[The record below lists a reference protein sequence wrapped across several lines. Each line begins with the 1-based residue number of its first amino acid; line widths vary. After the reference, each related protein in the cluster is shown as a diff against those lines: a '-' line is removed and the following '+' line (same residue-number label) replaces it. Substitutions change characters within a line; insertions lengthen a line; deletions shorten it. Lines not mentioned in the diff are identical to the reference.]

1 MPKER
6 FVFGF
11 VVACLVLLMT
21 SSAPA
26 QINTATIVGSVS
38 DQTGALIP
46 GATITIENVATQAE
60 RTAETDGV
68 GNYSIESLP
77 PGEYN
82 MAVESTGFKRTEQEG
97 IRLFASDRPKIDFVL
112 EVGEVTESVTV
123 TEAVSLIQTQ
133 KAEGGV
139 VIQNKQVL
147 EMPLNGRNFSQLI
160 ELEPGVVYSRGGV
173 YFHGLTRDGV
183 NITVDGT
190 DASHPDRP
198 STNFT
203 GNFGGQAQMNILSIE
218 FIQEFKTTVG
228 VFSAETGRAASGGLN
243 VITKSGT
250 NDFHGSL
257 FYFMRNDKLDA
268 KNFFAR
274 SKDPNK
280 INQFGAAI
288 GGPIV
293 QNKVFFFGG
302 WESAR
307 VRRGRQLERPMPTQ
321 RMRDLMLQATPEYG
335 DTFLGSDGTAPSML
349 SLLPLPNVPNSESQ
363 GGLLAVHRRSGT
375 NKEDQDS
382 FLAKFDFNPTP
393 NDMFFVRYTILD
405 AEVFLPDISP
415 TNGTNYP
422 PQEGNGTFSWTHLFG
437 ATMMN
442 EFRYGFHKQNM
453 PRRQEAFFQDAQGP
467 GNIEGPFRH
476 DRQELLQSNGG
487 SLTALN
493 NFSISKGSHSLKMGF
508 ENRRFHYG
516 RRNFENPHYRF
527 TSVDNIINGSWESVF
542 ITIGNPLRRF
552 QESQW
557 GVYFQDDW
565 RVAPNLTL
573 NIGLRHEYYTP
584 PIESRGGHVFNV
596 IDSPFGDYAPMGTPP
611 WDADKNNFGP
621 RFGLAW
627 DIGGDSKTVLRLGGG
642 LFYSPNTYRE
652 VTILSNPPE
661 LPYDLTIFKGT
672 TPKELV
678 DFPINVVAPG
688 FDISVLGPPSRQ
700 TFDRSQRTTYSE
712 QWSINVQRQLVPD
725 LVAEVGYVGN
735 RGLKLLAT
743 KFHNEIIPGLGD
755 QLGRPPELVTRDRRD
770 TEIGRIS
777 YQQHSGNSNYHAM
790 EWSLKKRFSR
800 GFMFNG
806 HYTWSHG
813 INYSGIDRVTAFGNG
828 TIQDQDNW
836 RASRGR
842 SFTDIRHNL
851 SLDGA
856 WELQADRKLGFDSG
870 IGKKFFEGW
879 QFNWIVSLRTGTPI
893 LGISS
898 GRDTRGNNSSNV
910 QRADYVGGEGRFS
923 DYRSNLILLNRDAFA
938 NPCLNAG
945 FTSDSNCGLF
955 GNFGANV
962 FSAPGQQ
969 VYDLSLFKTTTIKEN
984 LSLQFRAEFFNAFN
998 RANFNAPGGSRRR
1011 TTSGSFGQITSAQDP
1026 RQIQFALKI
1035 LF

>member
-97 IRLFASDRPKIDFVL
+97 VRLFASDRPKIDFVL

-923 DYRSNLILLNRDAFA
+923 DYRSNRILLNRDAFA

-984 LSLQFRAEFFNAFN
+984 LRLQFRAEFFNAFN

>member
-97 IRLFASDRPKIDFVL
+97 VRLFASDRPKIDFVL

-842 SFTDIRHNL
+842 SFTDIRHNF

-923 DYRSNLILLNRDAFA
+923 DYRSNRILLNRDAFA

-984 LSLQFRAEFFNAFN
+984 LRLQFRAEFFNAFN

>member
-1 MPKER
+1 MPKKR

-21 SSAPA
+21 SSALA

-60 RTAETDGV
+60 RTVETDGV

-77 PGEYN
+77 PGEYD
-82 MAVESTGFKRTEQEG
+82 MAVESTGFKRTEQAG

-123 TEAVSLIQTQ
+123 VEAVSLIQTQ

-700 TFDRSQRTTYSE
+700 SFDRSQRTTYSE
-712 QWSINVQRQLVPD
+712 QWSINVQRQLATD
-725 LVAEVGYVGN
+725 LVTEIGYVGN

-743 KFHNEIIPGLGD
+743 KFHNEIIPELGA
-755 QLGRPPELVTRDRRD
+755 QLRPDPS
-770 TEIGRIS
+770 IGRIS

-790 EWSLKKRFSR
+790 QWSLKKRFSK
-800 GFMFNG
+800 GFTFNG

-813 INYSGIDRVTAFGNG
+813 IVYSGIDAVTAFGNR
-828 TIQDQDNW
+828 TIQDQNNW
-836 RASRGR
+836 AASRGR
-842 SFTDIRHNL
+842 TGTDIRHNF

-856 WELQADRKLGFDSG
+856 WEIEADRKLGFDSG
-870 IGKKFFEGW
+870 FGKKFFEGW

-893 LGISS
+893 RTIQS
-898 GRDTRGNNSSNV
+898 GRDTRGNNDSGP
-910 QRADYVGGEGRFS
+910 QRADYVGGEGRFG
-923 DYRSNLILLNRDAFA
+923 DHRSNLQLLNPSAFA

-945 FTSDSNCGLF
+945 FTGDSRCGLF
-955 GNFGANV
+955 GNLGANV
-962 FSAPGQQ
+962 FSGPGQQ

-984 LSLQFRAEFFNAFN
+984 LRLQFRAEFFNAFN
-998 RANFNAPGGSRRR
+998 RANFNAPGGSRLRVS
-1011 TTSGSFGQITSAQDP
+1011 SGSFGRISSAQDP

>member
-1 MPKER
+1 MPKT
-6 FVFGF
+6 
-11 VVACLVLLMT
+11 LLPY
-21 SSAPA
+21 SAAMAALLLLFSVGAPS

-38 DQTGALIP
+38 DQTGALVP
-46 GATITIENVATQAE
+46 GATVTVSNVATQAE
-60 RTAETDGV
+60 RITESDAA
-68 GNYSIESLP
+68 GNYIVELLP
-77 PGEYN
+77 PGEYDL
-82 MAVESTGFKRTEQEG
+82 AVESEGFKRTEQSG
-97 IRLFASDRPKIDFVL
+97 IRLFASDRPKIDLVL

-123 TEAVSLIQTQ
+123 TEAVSLVQTQ
-133 KAEGGV
+133 KSEGGV

-218 FIQEFKTTVG
+218 FIEEFKTTVG
-228 VFSAETGRAASGGLN
+228 VFSAEIGRAASGGLN

-250 NDFHGSL
+250 NDLHGSL

-274 SKDPNK
+274 RKDPNK
-280 INQFGAAI
+280 INQFGLAV

-293 QNKVFFFGG
+293 KNKLFFFGG

-307 VRRGRQLERPMPTQ
+307 VRRGRQLEGPVPTQ
-321 RMRDLMLQATPEYG
+321 RMRDLMLQNTPEYG
-335 DTFLGSDGTAPSML
+335 QTFSGSDGTAPSML
-349 SLLPLPNVPNSESQ
+349 DLLPLPNVPNSETQ
-363 GGLLAVHRRSGT
+363 GGLLARHRRSGT
-375 NKEDQDS
+375 NMEDQDS
-382 FLAKFDFNPTP
+382 ALGKFDFHPTP
-393 NDMFFVRYTILD
+393 NDMLFLRYTILD

-415 TNGTNYP
+415 LNGTNYP
-422 PQEGNGTFSWTHLFG
+422 PQEQNGTFSWTHVFG
-437 ATMMN
+437 PTMMN

-467 GNIEGPFRH
+467 GNIRGPFNH

-487 SLTALN
+487 SLSALN
-493 NFSISKGSHSLKMGF
+493 NFSLTKGSHALKMGF

-542 ITIGNPLRRF
+542 ITIGNPLRRY

-557 GVYFQDDW
+557 GIYIQDDW
-565 RVAPNLTL
+565 RVTPNLTL
-573 NIGLRHEYYTP
+573 NLGLRYEYYTP
-584 PIESRGGHVFNV
+584 PIEARGGFLYNV
-596 IDSPFGDYAPMGTPP
+596 IDSPFGDYAPKGTPP
-611 WDADKNNFGP
+611 WDPDRNNWGP

-627 DIGGDSKTVLRLGGG
+627 DIGGDSKTVLRMGGG

-652 VTILSNPPE
+652 VTILGNPPE
-661 LPYDLTIFKGT
+661 LPYDLTIFKAT
-672 TPKELV
+672 TPAHLV
-678 DFPINVVAPG
+678 DFPVNVVAPG

-712 QWSINVQRQLVPD
+712 QWSINLQRQLAPD
-725 LVAEVGYVGN
+725 LVMEAGYVGN

-743 KFHNEIIPGLGD
+743 KFHNEIIPELGA
-755 QLGRPPELVTRDRRD
+755 QLRPDPS
-770 TEIGRIS
+770 IGRIS
-777 YQQHSGNSNYHAM
+777 YQQHSGNSNYHAL
-790 EWSLKKRFSR
+790 ETSLKKRFNK
-800 GFMFNG
+800 GFTFNA

-813 INYSGIDRVTAFGNG
+813 IVYSGIDAVTAFGNG
-828 TIQDQDNW
+828 TIQDQNNW
-836 RASRGR
+836 RGSRGR
-842 SFTDIRHNL
+842 TGTDIRHNVIV
-851 SLDGA
+851 DGA
-856 WELQADRKLGFDSG
+856 WEIRADRWLGLTSG
-870 IGKKFFEGW
+870 FGKKFLEGW
-879 QFNWIVSLRTGTPI
+879 QFNWIVSVRTGMPI
-893 LGISS
+893 RTIGS
-898 GRDTRGNNSSNV
+898 GRDTRGNNDSGV
-910 QRADYVGGEGRFS
+910 QRVDYVSGEGRFS
-923 DYRSNLILLNRDAFA
+923 NHRDSLQLLNPSAFA

-945 FTSDSNCGLF
+945 FASDSRCGLF
-955 GNFGANV
+955 GNLGANV

-969 VYDLSLFKTTTIKEN
+969 TFDLSLFKTATIKEN
-984 LSLQFRAEFFNAFN
+984 LRLQFRAEFFNAFN
-998 RANFNAPGGSRRR
+998 RANFHAPSGARLRL
-1011 TTSGSFGQITSAQDP
+1011 TSGAFGRITAAQDP

>member
-1 MPKER
+1 MPKTKL
-6 FVFGF
+6 VFH
-11 VVACLVLLMT
+11 VTTACLLLLFST
-21 SSAPA
+21 GAAA
-26 QINTATIVGSVS
+26 QINTATIVGSIS
-38 DQTGALIP
+38 DQTDALVP
-46 GATITIENVATQAE
+46 GATVTVSNVATQAE
-60 RTAETDGV
+60 RTAETDAA
-68 GNYSIESLP
+68 GNYSIELLP
-77 PGEYN
+77 PGEYDL
-82 MAVESTGFKRTEQEG
+82 AVESPGFKRTEQSG
-97 IRLFASDRPKIDFVL
+97 IRLFASDRPKIDLVL

-123 TEAVSLIQTQ
+123 TEAVSLVQTQ
-133 KAEGGV
+133 KSEGGV

-218 FIQEFKTTVG
+218 FIEEFKTTVG
-228 VFSAETGRAASGGLN
+228 VFSAEIGRAASGGLN

-250 NDFHGSL
+250 NDPHGSL

-268 KNFFAR
+268 KNYFAR
-274 SKDPNK
+274 RKDPNK

-293 QNKVFFFGG
+293 KNKVFFFGG

-307 VRRGRQLERPMPTQ
+307 VRRGRQLEGPVPTQ
-321 RMRDLMLQATPEYG
+321 RMRELMLQATPEYG
-335 DTFLGSDGTAPSML
+335 QTFQGSDGTAPSML
-349 SLLPLPNVPNSESQ
+349 DLLPLPNVPNSETQ
-363 GGLLAVHRRSGT
+363 GGLLARHRRSGT
-375 NKEDQDS
+375 NMEDQDS
-382 FLAKFDFNPTP
+382 ALAKFDFHPTP
-393 NDMFFVRYTILD
+393 TDMLFLRYTIMD

-415 TNGTNYP
+415 LNGTNYP
-422 PQEGNGTFSWTHLFG
+422 PQEQNGTFSWTHLFG
-437 ATMMN
+437 ASMMN

-467 GNIEGPFRH
+467 GRIQGPFNH

-487 SLTALN
+487 SLSALN
-493 NFSISKGSHSLKMGF
+493 NFSITKGSHALKMGF

-542 ITIGNPLRRF
+542 ITIGNPLRRY

-557 GVYFQDDW
+557 GIYIQDDW
-565 RVAPNLTL
+565 RVTPNLTL
-573 NIGLRHEYYTP
+573 NLGVRYEYYTP
-584 PIESRGGHVFNV
+584 PIEARGNHLYNV
-596 IDSPFGDYAPMGTPP
+596 IDSPFGAYAPMGTPP
-611 WDADKNNFGP
+611 WDPDSNNWGP

-627 DIGGDSKTVLRLGGG
+627 DIGGDSKTVLRMGGG
-642 LFYSPNTYRE
+642 VFYSPNTYRE
-652 VTILSNPPE
+652 VTILGNPPE
-661 LPYDLTIFKGT
+661 LPYDLTIFKAT
-672 TPKELV
+672 TPSYLV

-712 QWSINVQRQLVPD
+712 QWSVNLQRQVATD
-725 LVAEVGYVGN
+725 LVVEAGYVGN

-743 KFHNEIIPGLGD
+743 KFHNEIIPELGA
-755 QLGRPPELVTRDRRD
+755 QLRPDPS
-770 TEIGRIS
+770 IGRIS

-790 EWSLKKRFSR
+790 ELSLKKRFTK
-800 GFMFNG
+800 GFTFNG

-813 INYSGIDRVTAFGNG
+813 IVYSGIDAVTAFGNR
-828 TIQDQDNW
+828 TIQDQNNW
-836 RASRGR
+836 RGSRGR
-842 SFTDIRHNL
+842 TGTDLRHNFTL
-851 SLDGA
+851 NGA
-856 WELQADRKLGFDSG
+856 WELQADRKLGLTSG
-870 IGKKFFEGW
+870 FGKKFLEGW
-879 QFNWIVSLRTGTPI
+879 QFNWIVSLRTGMPI
-893 LGISS
+893 RTIAS
-898 GRDTRGNNSSNV
+898 GRDTRGNNDSGV
-910 QRADYVGGEGRFS
+910 QRVDYVGGEGRFS
-923 DYRSNLILLNRDAFA
+923 NYRSSLQLLNPSAFA

-945 FTSDSNCGLF
+945 FASDSRCGLF

-969 VYDLSLFKTTTIKEN
+969 VFDLSLFKTTTIKEN
-984 LSLQFRAEFFNAFN
+984 LRLQFRAEFFNAFN
-998 RANFNAPGGSRRR
+998 RANFRSPSGSRLRL
-1011 TTSGSFGQITSAQDP
+1011 TSGAFGRITSAQDP

>member
-1 MPKER
+1 MFFLKEENDEYSDR
-6 FVFGF
+6 L
-11 VVACLVLLMT
+11 LVLLMT
-21 SSAPA
+21 SSATA

-46 GATITIENVATQAE
+46 GATVTIENVATQAE

-82 MAVESTGFKRTEQEG
+82 MSVESTGFKRTEQEG
-97 IRLFASDRPKIDFVL
+97 VRLFASDRPKIDFVL
-112 EVGEVTESVTV
+112 EVGEGTESVTV

-218 FIQEFKTTVG
+218 FIEEFKTTVG

-293 QNKVFFFGG
+293 KNKVFFFGG

-307 VRRGRQLERPMPTQ
+307 VRRGRQLERDMPTQ
-321 RMRDLMLQATPEYG
+321 RMRDLMLQNTPEYG
-335 DTFLGSDGTAPSML
+335 DTFVGSDGTAPSML
-349 SLLPLPNVPNSESQ
+349 SLLPLPNVPNSETQ
-363 GGLLAVHRRSGT
+363 GGLLARHRRSGT

-382 FLAKFDFNPTP
+382 FLGKFDFNPTP

-493 NFSISKGSHSLKMGF
+493 NFSITKGSHSLKMGF

-661 LPYDLTIFKGT
+661 LPYDLTIFKDT
-672 TPKELV
+672 TPAELV

-743 KFHNEIIPGLGD
+743 KFHNEIIPELGA
-755 QLGRPPELVTRDRRD
+755 QLRPDPS
-770 TEIGRIS
+770 IGRIS
-777 YQQHSGNSNYHAM
+777 YQQHSGNSKYHAM
-790 EWSLKKRFSR
+790 EMSLKKRFSK
-800 GFMFNG
+800 GFTFNG

-813 INYSGIDRVTAFGNG
+813 IAYSGIDRVTAFGNR
-828 TIQDQDNW
+828 TIQDQNDW
-836 RASRGR
+836 RGSVGR
-842 SFTDIRHNL
+842 SFTDIRHNF
-851 SLDGA
+851 SLNGA
-856 WELQADRKLGFDSG
+856 WEMQADRKLGFDSG
-870 IGKKFFEGW
+870 FAKKFFEGW

-893 LGISS
+893 QSISS
-898 GRDTRGNNSSNV
+898 GRDTRGNNDSAV
-910 QRADYVGGEGRFS
+910 QRADYVSGEGRFS
-923 DYRSNLILLNRDAFA
+923 DYRSNRILLNRSAFA

-945 FTSDSNCGLF
+945 FTSDSRCGLF
-955 GNFGANV
+955 GNLGANV
-962 FSAPGQQ
+962 FSGPGQQ

-984 LSLQFRAEFFNAFN
+984 LRLQFRAEFFNAFN
-998 RANFNAPGGSRRR
+998 RANFNAPGGSRLRLS
-1011 TTSGSFGQITSAQDP
+1011 SGSFGQITSAQDP

>member
-1 MPKER
+1 
-6 FVFGF
+6 
-11 VVACLVLLMT
+11 LLLLFST
-21 SSAPA
+21 GAAA
-26 QINTATIVGSVS
+26 QINTATIVGSIS
-38 DQTGALIP
+38 DQTDALVP
-46 GATITIENVATQAE
+46 GATVTVSNVATQAE
-60 RTAETDGV
+60 RTAETDAA
-68 GNYSIESLP
+68 GNYSIELLP
-77 PGEYN
+77 PGEYDL
-82 MAVESTGFKRTEQEG
+82 AVESPGFKRTEQSG
-97 IRLFASDRPKIDFVL
+97 IRLFASDRPKIDLVL

-123 TEAVSLIQTQ
+123 TEAVSLVQTQ
-133 KAEGGV
+133 KSEGGV

-218 FIQEFKTTVG
+218 FIEEFKTTVG
-228 VFSAETGRAASGGLN
+228 VFSAEIGRAASGGLN

-250 NDFHGSL
+250 NDPHGSL

-268 KNFFAR
+268 KNYFAR
-274 SKDPNK
+274 RKDPNK
-280 INQFGAAI
+280 INQFGLAI

-293 QNKVFFFGG
+293 KNKVFFFGG

-307 VRRGRQLERPMPTQ
+307 VRRGRQLEGPVPTQ
-321 RMRDLMLQATPEYG
+321 RMRELMLQATPEYG
-335 DTFLGSDGTAPSML
+335 HTFQGSDGTAPSML
-349 SLLPLPNVPNSESQ
+349 DLLPLPNVPNSETQ
-363 GGLLAVHRRSGT
+363 GGLLARHRRSGT
-375 NKEDQDS
+375 NMEDQDS
-382 FLAKFDFNPTP
+382 ALAKFDFHPTP
-393 NDMFFVRYTILD
+393 NDMLFLRYTIMD

-415 TNGTNYP
+415 LNGTNYP
-422 PQEGNGTFSWTHLFG
+422 PQEQNGTFSWTHLFG
-437 ATMMN
+437 ASMMN

-467 GNIEGPFRH
+467 GRIQGPFNH

-487 SLTALN
+487 SLSALN
-493 NFSISKGSHSLKMGF
+493 NFSITKGSHALKMGF

-542 ITIGNPLRRF
+542 ITIGNPLRRY

-557 GVYFQDDW
+557 GIYIQDDW
-565 RVAPNLTL
+565 RVTPNLTL
-573 NIGLRHEYYTP
+573 NLGVRYEYYTP
-584 PIESRGGHVFNV
+584 PIEARGNHLYNV
-596 IDSPFGDYAPMGTPP
+596 IDSPFGAYAPMGTPP
-611 WDADKNNFGP
+611 WDPDSNNWGP

-627 DIGGDSKTVLRLGGG
+627 DIGGDSKTVLRMGGG
-642 LFYSPNTYRE
+642 VFYSPNTYRE
-652 VTILSNPPE
+652 VTILGNPPE
-661 LPYDLTIFKGT
+661 LPYDLTIFKAT
-672 TPKELV
+672 TPSYLV

-712 QWSINVQRQLVPD
+712 QWSVNLQRQIATD
-725 LVAEVGYVGN
+725 LVVEAGYVGN

-743 KFHNEIIPGLGD
+743 KFHNEIIPELGA
-755 QLGRPPELVTRDRRD
+755 QLRPDPS
-770 TEIGRIS
+770 IGRIS

-790 EWSLKKRFSR
+790 EVSLKKRFSK
-800 GFMFNG
+800 GFTFNG

-813 INYSGIDRVTAFGNG
+813 IVYSGIDAVTAFGNR
-828 TIQDQDNW
+828 TIQDQNNW
-836 RASRGR
+836 RGSRGR
-842 SFTDIRHNL
+842 TGTDIRHNFTL
-851 SLDGA
+851 NGA
-856 WELQADRKLGFDSG
+856 WELQADRKLGLTSG
-870 IGKKFFEGW
+870 FGKKFLEGW
-879 QFNWIVSLRTGTPI
+879 QFNWIVSLRTGMPI
-893 LGISS
+893 RTIAS
-898 GRDTRGNNSSNV
+898 GRDTRGNNDSGV
-910 QRADYVGGEGRFS
+910 QRVDYVGGEGRFS
-923 DYRSNLILLNRDAFA
+923 NYRSSLQLLNPSAFA

-945 FTSDSNCGLF
+945 FASDSRCGLF

-969 VYDLSLFKTTTIKEN
+969 VFDLSLFKTTTIKEN
-984 LSLQFRAEFFNAFN
+984 LRLQFRAEFFNAFN
-998 RANFNAPGGSRRR
+998 RANFRSPSGSRLRL
-1011 TTSGSFGQITSAQDP
+1011 TSGAFGRITSAQDP